1 MAREAIFPRG
11 FHRNGGWRLRMRDG
25 GAGYLLVIDDDRD
38 ICALIA
44 DALDAAGLEV
54 RSARTA
60 AAGLQALERAP
71 PSGVIVDLDLP
82 DRSPTG
88 AELAQRFTVAGVPV
102 LMMSGT
108 IDARERLA
116 RLPHRFLLKP
126 FRIVELRSLVSRLL
140 PAPPRGAAWRPSFW

>member
-1 MAREAIFPRG
+1 MSY
-11 FHRNGGWRLRMRDG
+11 GGP
-25 GAGYLLVIDDDRD
+25 GYLLVIDHERD

-44 DALDAAGLEV
+44 DALDAAGLQV
-54 RSARTA
+54 RSALTA
-60 AAGLQALERAP
+60 AAGLRALERER

-88 AELAQRFTVAGVPV
+88 AELAERFVVAGVPV

-126 FRIVELRSLVSRLL
+126 FRIVELCGLVSALL
-140 PAPPRGAAWRPSFW
+140 PASPREAAWQRSCW